1 MSDAVKALKKATQ
14 IDPSFATAHHNLAL
28 CLKQMG
34 NTSACIAAFR
44 TSPAPKPSYRSTTST
59 TGRTHRH
66 AHHRSHLFD
75 NRPHSH
81 GRQSN

>member
-34 NTSACIAAFR
+34 NTSACIEHTIVFC
-44 TSPAPKPSYRSTTST
+44 APGQGLLCWHWAQPQELIKPLWAGPWQR
-59 TGRTHRH
+59 
-66 AHHRSHLFD
+66 
-75 NRPHSH
+75 
-81 GRQSN
+81 